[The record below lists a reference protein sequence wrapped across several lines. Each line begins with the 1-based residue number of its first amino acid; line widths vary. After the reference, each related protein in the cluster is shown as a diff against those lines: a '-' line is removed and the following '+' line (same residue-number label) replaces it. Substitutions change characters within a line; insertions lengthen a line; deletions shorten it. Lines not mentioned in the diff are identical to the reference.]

1 MSSYNEMYDVIVC
14 GGGTSGV
21 AAAIASAR
29 VGAKTLLIE
38 RMGALG
44 GQMNVSGPPGFSYA
58 RLFNAHDE
66 QVMAGIIEET
76 HARLLKEG
84 HAKPHC
90 HNPYREGT
98 GYTFAFIDPEWWG
111 LMIFEMM
118 EENGVILL
126 LHTLVVDVLK
136 DGDTVTGVVVENANG
151 RNDIKAKIVIECTG
165 EGDLAARAGCD
176 WELFP
181 RDEIQ
186 PHSLSFTMAGVD
198 WVEFLDYVGKHP
210 EEIKPRTNMKKYTE
224 EQRWEMLRS
233 FTPENV
239 DEIGEIM
246 GWERQMEEAL
256 AKGEWHPY
264 SGVGFFMAPRPDVGV
279 VQAHMQHSSQVPGIY
294 THDAWDLTY
303 GEVECR
309 RQVKIAINFFKK
321 YVAGFKN
328 AYVTRICNEMRLREG
343 RRIMGDYRLTGK
355 DVINAAR
362 FDDCIGKSSFP
373 AGGHH
378 VASNDTLANVDAGDN
393 ENAGRVKDGGSH
405 DIPYRC
411 LVPKKVENLLIAGKH
426 VSTDRDSYLRF
437 LQQTMVTGQAA
448 GVAAGLCVKHGVSP
462 RELEDAKYVKEL
474 QAILKEQGA
483 IIDGVH

>member
-1 MSSYNEMYDVIVC
+1 MNRYDENYDVIVC

-29 VGAKTLLIE
+29 GGAKTLLIE

-58 RLFNAHDE
+58 NLCNKHGE
-66 QVMAGIIEET
+66 QIIAGIIEET

-98 GYTFAFIDPEWWG
+98 GFTFAFIDPEWWG

-151 RNDIKAKIVIECTG
+151 RQEIKAKVVIECTG
-165 EGDLAARAGCD
+165 EGDIAVRAGCD
-176 WELFP
+176 WELAP
-181 RDEIQ
+181 KEQIQ
-186 PHSLSFTMAGVD
+186 PHSLAFTMGGID
-198 WVEFLDYVGKHP
+198 WDEFLAYVGSHTDQ
-210 EEIKPRTNMKKYTE
+210 IVGRTDMDKYTE
-224 EQRWEMLRS
+224 EQRAEMLRG
-233 FTPENV
+233 FTPENI
-239 DEIGEIM
+239 DEIGEIQ
-246 GWERQMEEAL
+246 GFYDFLKIGLET
-256 AKGEWHPY
+256 GEWHPY
-264 SGVGFFMAPRPDVGV
+264 SGIGFYMAPRPDVGV
-279 VQAHMQHSSQVPGIY
+279 VQAHMQHSSQVGGTY
-294 THDAWDLTY
+294 THDAWDITY
-303 GEVECR
+303 TEIECR
-309 RQVKIAINFFKK
+309 KQVKIAIKFFKK
-321 YVAGFKN
+321 YMPGFKK
-328 AYVTRICNEMRLREG
+328 AYVTRICNELRLREG
-343 RRIMGDYRLTGK
+343 RRIMCDHYLTADEVVVG
-355 DVINAAR
+355 AR
-362 FDDCIGKSSFP
+362 FYDCIGKSGFA

-378 VASNDTLANVDAGDN
+378 VASNDTLDFVGHRYI
-393 ENAGRVKDGGSH
+393 EDGGSH

-411 LVPKKVENLLIAGKH
+411 LVPKKVEGLLVAGKH
-426 VSTDRDSYLRF
+426 ISTDRDAYHRF

-448 GVAAGLCVKHGVSP
+448 GAAAALAVKKGVSP
-462 RELEDAKYVKEL
+462 RDIESEDNIKEL

-483 IIDGVH
+483 VLDGVE